1 LHIWKQAAKREPV
14 FVVWPWHP
22 GWYDAANLR
31 IKWLPMIDNQSQV
44 ERLLHK
50 LTEAMPLPAMA
61 SPALMAEL
69 RGRFS
74 TNKVSLDCRV
84 TKVTYAGDEGGIVCQ
99 LTFDAEEI
107 KERFFVSITHLAF
120 DRRLPVAREITAYQK
135 HRIKR
140 IRRGNATDVSAA
152 YH

>member
-1 LHIWKQAAKREPV
+1 MLVANGVGRADNSLVDRQHPFWNRVQSSWIRHRTALLQKDRLSSIASRSVCRSRLPRKKVLHIWKQAAKRGPV

-69 RGRFS
+69 CGRFS

-84 TKVTYAGDEGGIVCQ
+84 TEVT
-99 LTFDAEEI
+99 
-107 KERFFVSITHLAF
+107 
-120 DRRLPVAREITAYQK
+120 
-135 HRIKR
+135 
-140 IRRGNATDVSAA
+140 
-152 YH
+152 